1 MGMNTIEELKE
12 RVILIG
18 VSTSDGDDTE
28 ESLKELKELADTAG
42 AETVGTVIQN
52 REAVHPGTY
61 IGKGKI
67 EEVRAMAF
75 GLNATGVIC
84 DDELSPAQLNNLEQE
99 LDLKVMDRTL
109 IILDIFAAHARTS
122 EGKIQV
128 ELAQLKYRQA
138 RLVGLRNSLSRLG
151 GGIGTRGPGEK
162 KLEMDRR
169 LIKSRIAQLNR
180 ELAEVKRHREITR
193 AQRSRSHMPVAAIV
207 GYTNAG
213 KSTLLN
219 RLTGAGVLEENK
231 LFATLD
237 PTTRTLTLDNGTKI
251 LLTDTVGFIRKLPHH
266 LVEAFKSTL
275 EEAKYAD
282 VILHV
287 VDASNEQME
296 TQMYVVYDTLRRLEV
311 GDKPILTLFNK
322 TDREVHFCRLLQLL
336 GNIFKIGLDK
346 DNVVSGHG
354 TGNDV
359 HPKIVPKSIRHHGN
373 DPGDHSRVQ
382 IHGDNH
388 IFIHAFPERKLRLRY
403 QVSEHTAAEKRQ
415 NRSRESSSSRIQGAF
430 QPAASLVMVPKV
442 PRWLFDAKIPS
453 SKSPSRGKFPF

>member
-180 ELAEVKRHREITR
+180 EMGTTVLLVEHEIELLAQYATR
-193 AQRSRSHMPVAAIV
+193 ILVVHD
-207 GYTNAG
+207 
-213 KSTLLN
+213 
-219 RLTGAGVLEENK
+219 GA
-231 LFATLD
+231 
-237 PTTRTLTLDNGTKI
+237 I
-251 LLTDTVGFIRKLPHH
+251 LLDGTPQEVF
-266 LVEAFKSTL
+266 S
-275 EEAKYAD
+275 
-282 VILHV
+282 
-287 VDASNEQME
+287 
-296 TQMYVVYDTLRRLEV
+296 RRDIFDGIGLEV
-311 GDKPILTLFNK
+311 PQVTQIAACAGEEYGLWTGEPLPITMEQLCRRIRGD
-322 TDREVHFCRLLQLL
+322 ES
-336 GNIFKIGLDK
+336 GNED
-346 DNVVSGHG
+346 
-354 TGNDV
+354 
-359 HPKIVPKSIRHHGN
+359 
-373 DPGDHSRVQ
+373 
-382 IHGDNH
+382 
-388 IFIHAFPERKLRLRY
+388 
-403 QVSEHTAAEKRQ
+403 
-415 NRSRESSSSRIQGAF
+415 
-430 QPAASLVMVPKV
+430 
-442 PRWLFDAKIPS
+442 
-453 SKSPSRGKFPF
+453 